1 MPPKIP
7 GLPWQL
13 GRGAGEAVGAWREGG
28 VPATG
33 HEEEEKEEEEEE
45 GRFGGISALQR
56 FGLKRSETEVGV
68 CRGPGDNSPL
78 LPPTQCLHL
87 QLFSPYS
94 PIAYMGRP
102 QVRSS
107 YSQAECKHKKNK
119 KSSSSSTT
127 TITTTATQK
136 TVHYPLWGKKI
147 KRESINHS
155 IYNPAGMSCHHR
167 HTHTHTQ
174 ILVNRKIPGSD

>member
-78 LPPTQCLHL
+78 LPPP
-87 QLFSPYS
+87 S
-94 PIAYMGRP
+94 A
-102 QVRSS
+102 
-107 YSQAECKHKKNK
+107 
-119 KSSSSSTT
+119 STSGSFHP
-127 TITTTATQK
+127 TA
-136 TVHYPLWGKKI
+136 L
-147 KRESINHS
+147 
-155 IYNPAGMSCHHR
+155 
-167 HTHTHTQ
+167 
-174 ILVNRKIPGSD
+174 